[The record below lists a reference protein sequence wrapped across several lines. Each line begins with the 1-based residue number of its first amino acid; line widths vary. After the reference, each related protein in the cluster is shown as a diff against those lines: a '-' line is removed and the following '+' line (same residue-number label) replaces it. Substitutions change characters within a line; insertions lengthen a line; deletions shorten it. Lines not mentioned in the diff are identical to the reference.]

1 MGKGKSPKAP
11 DPKQTAAA
19 GVSTNIGSAIANSM
33 MAPATQTTA
42 TGSYNVSQNGTREYT
57 DPYTGQKYQ
66 IPVYETKETLNAAEQ
81 GIKDR
86 SDAARTNLAQF
97 AANESAGMGSILGN
111 LPAAGDVASLRT
123 GPAYGDVASL
133 KSGPAAG
140 DVASIS
146 SGEEARKAVEAA
158 LMQRMNPYLE
168 RDRAALE
175 SRLANQGITLGS
187 EAWRSGM
194 DDFGRQSNDARLATI
209 AQAGQE
215 ADRYHAQSLNKFN
228 AQNDLRARAL
238 GENLTSFNA
247 QNDIRARTLGENL
260 TSFNAQNDLRAT
272 ALGENQAKLGSIL
285 SAMPQVNGVQ
295 YTPFQTPGAAT
306 VDTAGIISSN
316 YQTQAAQAAQRQQ
329 AQSGLFGN
337 LIGAGGMMGAAML
350 SDRRA
355 KTDIDKVGEVEVGEE
370 DLPVYDYRYKDDPEG
385 TVRRG
390 YMAQDVQKVKPKAVV
405 KMGRLL
411 GVDYSQLPAV

>member
-19 GVSTNIGSAIANSM
+19 GVSTNIGSATANAM
-33 MAPATQTTA
+33 MAPVTQTTA
-42 TGSYNVSQNGTREYT
+42 TGSYSVNQNGTREYI
-57 DPYTGQKYQ
+57 DPYTGQKYD
-66 IPVYETKETLNAAEQ
+66 IPVYETRETLNPTEQ
-81 GIKDR
+81 GVKDR
-86 SDAARTNLAQF
+86 TDAARTNLAQF

-111 LPAAGDVASLRT
+111 LPAAGNVS
-123 GPAYGDVASL
+123 
-133 KSGPAAG
+133 
-140 DVASIS
+140 SIS
-146 SGEEARKAVEAA
+146 SGEKARNAVEAA
-158 LMQRMNPYLE
+158 LMERLNPYLE
-168 RDRAALE
+168 RDKSAME

-209 AQAGQE
+209 SQAGQE

-228 AQNDLRARAL
+228 AQNDLRA
-238 GENLTSFNA
+238 
-247 QNDIRARTLGENL
+247 
-260 TSFNAQNDLRAT
+260 T

-285 SAMPQVNGVQ
+285 SAVPQVNGVQ
-295 YTPFQTPGAAT
+295 YTPFQAPGAAT

-337 LIGAGGMMGAAML
+337 ILGAAGTLGAAAML

-355 KTDIDKVGEVEVGEE
+355 KTDIDKVGEVEMGKE